1 MLVYSALAD
10 FNLSFFLL
18 SFFLYKQVNNKEK
31 TAIAIKLYTYTTVQK

>member
-1 MLVYSALAD
+1 MLVYFALAD
-10 FNLSFFLL
+10 FNLSFFL